1 MSRYTL
7 CRDCHPIAV
16 TPPARAANQR
26 PRERERLLL
35 YLIPGLTALLVAT
48 LFTLAAFNLAKAR
61 QAVLLDAERA
71 TRNLAQVLEEQTART
86 LQAVDMVLLSIADT
100 WAQVPALRD
109 SGNPHTRALLEQKL
123 AMLPYARALFIVDSR
138 GVITHHSDSL
148 PAATQHFSDREYFSW
163 HRARPHSLYVG
174 KPIVS
179 RTTGAWFLAAS
190 HRLPT
195 VDGSF
200 GGVIVVALEP
210 RAFQAFYRNVDVG
223 HDGAIELLHRD
234 GELVAR
240 NPAAPT
246 WVGMAT
252 GVNLTLKDLTRSGS
266 RTFRTVSPVDGE
278 ARIYSARAVAGA
290 PLMVQVGL
298 SEEEVLAG
306 WQKQKTVTLAVL
318 AGFTLA
324 IMVLVWLLMQELRRR
339 SDLTHAAAQSE
350 SLLCQ
355 VLDALPVGVW
365 VADGDG
371 TLVLGNAASR
381 KIWGQTPAAGTL
393 QNGGLKGWLKDTG
406 KRMEWSDWGLARALA
421 RGESTGNQVIDIESC
436 DGSRKTILESAA
448 PILSTDGEVL
458 GAISLYED
466 ITEQRA
472 LAETLRESEARY
484 RALFENSID
493 AILLTRPGGAILAA
507 NDAACRLL
515 GYGEDDLRALGRADI
530 VDRTDPRAQAL
541 VDAAGHA
548 SPAHGEVRLRC
559 KDGDLVPVEFACATF
574 GDRNAQ
580 ACTSLIIRDITD
592 RKRAEEHI
600 EYLAYHDELTG
611 IPNRAHFHRAFE
623 HALATTQRYGL
634 RCALMLVDLDR
645 FKNIN
650 DTIGHEGGDQLLKQ
664 VAARL
669 RACLRDSDLIARL
682 GGDEFVILMLD
693 ASTVEAVNAV
703 ALKILEATSRPLLI
717 DDQEYLITASIGIS
731 TYPHDGNDL
740 QTLLKNSDVAMYRAK
755 ESGKN
760 GFQYF
765 SPEMNVYTRERLSI
779 ESALRRGLE
788 RKEFTVH
795 FQPKVRVSSRTV
807 AGMEA
812 LVRWRNPEKGLMQPS
827 EFIPIA
833 EETGIVV
840 QIGDWVLE
848 EACRNGQT
856 LRKSGHISLRVSVNL
871 SVRQLFDQGFAQRV
885 ADILVRTGFPA
896 ESLELEITESM
907 VMRDAERAV
916 KLLQALRDT
925 GVRLAID
932 DFGTGYSSLAY
943 LKRFPID
950 CVKIDRSFIRDLP
963 EDRDDAS
970 ITRSIIA
977 MAHNM
982 KLDVVAEGVETPE
995 QLEFLHAYGCDEIQ
1009 GFLFSE
1015 PLAADAF
1022 ERFLGAPAKNA
1033 PAIYSYL
1040 RA

>member
-1 MSRYTL
+1 
-7 CRDCHPIAV
+7 
-16 TPPARAANQR
+16 
-26 PRERERLLL
+26 
-35 YLIPGLTALLVAT
+35 
-48 LFTLAAFNLAKAR
+48 
-61 QAVLLDAERA
+61 
-71 TRNLAQVLEEQTART
+71 
-86 LQAVDMVLLSIADT
+86 
-100 WAQVPALRD
+100 
-109 SGNPHTRALLEQKL
+109 
-123 AMLPYARALFIVDSR
+123 
-138 GVITHHSDSL
+138 
-148 PAATQHFSDREYFSW
+148 
-163 HRARPHSLYVG
+163 
-174 KPIVS
+174 
-179 RTTGAWFLAAS
+179 
-190 HRLPT
+190 LPT
-195 VDGSF
+195 ADGNF

-223 HDGAIELLHRD
+223 HGGAIELLHQD
-234 GELVAR
+234 GELIAR
-240 NPAAPT
+240 TPAAPT

-252 GVNLTLKDLTRSGS
+252 GSNLTLKDLARSGS
-266 RTFRTVSPVDGE
+266 LTFRTVSPVDGE
-278 ARIYSARAVAGA
+278 ARIYSARLVAGA

-298 SEEEVLAG
+298 SEEEALAG
-306 WQKQKTVTLAVL
+306 WREQKSVTIIVL
-318 AGFTLA
+318 TGFTLA
-324 IMVLVWLLMQELRRR
+324 IAVLAWLLMQELRRR
-339 SDLTHAAAQSE
+339 SELTRSAAQSE
-350 SLLCQ
+350 GLLRQ
-355 VLDALPVGVW
+355 VIDILPVGVW
-365 VADGDG
+365 VAEGDG
-371 TLVLGNAASR
+371 TLVLGNAASK
-381 KIWGQTPAAGTL
+381 KIWGQTPPVGTH
-393 QNGGLKGWLKDTG
+393 QNGGLKGWRKDTG
-406 KRMEWSDWGLARALA
+406 KRLEWSDWGLARALA
-421 RGESTGNQVIDIESC
+421 KGETTGNQVIDIESC
-436 DGSRKTILESAA
+436 DGSRKTILDSAA

-458 GAISLYED
+458 GAISLNED

-472 LAETLRESEARY
+472 MAETLCESEARY
-484 RALFENSID
+484 RALFEHSID

-507 NDAACRLL
+507 NDAACQLL
-515 GYGEDDLRALGRADI
+515 DYGEEELRAIGRDDI
-530 VDRTDPRAQAL
+530 VDGADPRAQAL
-541 VDAAGHA
+541 LHGGDRAGAAR
-548 SPAHGEVRLRC
+548 GEVRMRR
-559 KDGDLVPVEFACATF
+559 KDGALVPVEFACAPF
-574 GDRNAQ
+574 RDRNGE
-580 ACTSLIIRDITD
+580 ACASLIIRDMTD

-650 DTIGHEGGDQLLKQ
+650 DTIGHEAGDQLLKQ

-669 RACLRDSDLIARL
+669 RSCLRDSDIIARL
-682 GGDEFVILMLD
+682 GGDEFVILMQD

-717 DDQEYLITASIGIS
+717 DDQEFLITASIGIS
-731 TYPHDGNDL
+731 TYPHDGNDM

-765 SPEMNVYTRERLSI
+765 SPEMNVHTRERLSI

-833 EETGIVV
+833 EETGIIV

-848 EACRNGQT
+848 EACRQGQM
-856 LRKSGHISLRVSVNL
+856 LRESGHVNLRVSVNL
-871 SVRQLFDQGFAQRV
+871 SVRQLFDHGFAQRV
-885 ADILVRTGFPA
+885 ADILERAGFPA
-896 ESLELEITESM
+896 EYLELEITESM

-916 KLLQALRDT
+916 TLLQALRDT

-1022 ERFLGAPAKNA
+1022 ERFLGAPAQHA
-1033 PAIYSYL
+1033 PATYL
-1040 RA
+1040 HA

>member
-1 MSRYTL
+1 
-7 CRDCHPIAV
+7 V
-16 TPPARAANQR
+16 TPPARAAKQR
-26 PRERERLLL
+26 PRERERLLF
-35 YLIPGLTALLVAT
+35 YLIPGLAALLVAT
-48 LFTLAAFNLAKAR
+48 LFTLAALNLANAR
-61 QAVLLDAERA
+61 EAALRDAGRA
-71 TRNLAQVLEEQTART
+71 TQGLAQVLEEQTAR
-86 LQAVDMVLLSIADT
+86 AVQGIDMVLLNLADT
-100 WAQVPALRD
+100 WAQVPALRNR
-109 SGNPHTRALLEQKL
+109 GNPQTHALLKQKL
-123 AMLPYARALFIVDSR
+123 ATIPYARALFIVDPR
-138 GVITHHSDSL
+138 GVITHHTGPL
-148 PAATQHFSDREYFSW
+148 PAATQDFSDREFFGW
-163 HRARPHSLYVG
+163 HRIRPHSLYVG
-174 KPIVS
+174 KPIAS
-179 RTTGAWFLAAS
+179 RPTGTWVIAAS
-190 HRLPT
+190 RRLPAI
-195 VDGSF
+195 DGSF

-210 RAFQAFYRNVDVG
+210 RAFQTFHRNVDVG
-223 HDGAIELLHRD
+223 HDGAIELLHQG

-240 NPAAPT
+240 TPAAPS

-252 GVNLTLKDLTRSGS
+252 GSNLTLKDLSRSGS
-266 RTFRTVSPVDGE
+266 RTFRSASALDGE
-278 ARIYSARAVAGA
+278 ARIYSARAVPGA

-298 SEEEVLAG
+298 SEAEVLAG
-306 WQKQKTVTLAVL
+306 WRVQKTVTAGTL
-318 AGFTLA
+318 AGLTLA
-324 IMVLVWLLMQELRRR
+324 IVVVAWLLMHAVRRGGALKR
-339 SDLTHAAAQSE
+339 AAAQSE
-350 SLLCQ
+350 SLLRQ
-355 VLDALPVGVW
+355 VLDTLPVGVW

-371 TLVLGNAASR
+371 NLVLDNAASR
-381 KIWGQTPAAGTL
+381 KIWGQSPPAGMH
-393 QNGGLKGWLKDTG
+393 QNGGLKGWRKDTG
-406 KRMEWSDWGLARALA
+406 KRLEWSDWGLARALA
-421 RGESTGNQVIDIESC
+421 QGETTGNQIIDIESR
-436 DGSRKTILESAA
+436 DGNRKTILDSAA
-448 PILSTDGEVL
+448 PILSGDGRVL

-472 LAETLRESEARY
+472 LAETLRESEARF
-484 RALFENSID
+484 RALFEHSID
-493 AILLTRPGGAILAA
+493 AVLLTRPGGAIVAA
-507 NDAACRLL
+507 NEAACRLL
-515 GYGEDDLRALGRADI
+515 GYGEEELRSLGRSDI
-530 VDRTDPRAQAL
+530 VDQSDPRANSLLGA
-541 VDAAGHA
+541 DDGAAA
-548 SPAHGEVRLRC
+548 PHGDVRLRR
-559 KDGDLVPVEFACATF
+559 KDGVLVPVEFACATF
-574 GDRNAQ
+574 RDRCGE
-580 ACTSLIIRDITD
+580 ACTSLIIRDLTD

-650 DTIGHEGGDQLLKQ
+650 DTIGHEAGDQLLKQ

-717 DDQEYLITASIGIS
+717 DDQEFLITASIGIT

-765 SPEMNVYTRERLSI
+765 SPEMNVHTRERLSI

-812 LVRWRNPEKGLMQPS
+812 LVRWRNPDKGLMQPS

-848 EACRNGQT
+848 EACSNGQM
-856 LRKSGHISLRVSVNL
+856 LRRAGHINLRVSVNL
-871 SVRQLFDQGFAQRV
+871 SVRQLFDRGFAQRV
-885 ADILVRTGFPA
+885 ADILERTGFPA
-896 ESLELEITESM
+896 ECLELEITESM

-916 KLLQALRDT
+916 NLLRALRDT

-963 EDRDDAS
+963 DDRDDAS

-995 QLEFLHAYGCDEIQ
+995 QLNFLHAYGCDEIQ

-1022 ERFLGAPAKNA
+1022 ERYLGTPAQDA

>member
-1 MSRYTL
+1 M
-7 CRDCHPIAV
+7 
-16 TPPARAANQR
+16 TPQARAANQR

-35 YLIPGLTALLVAT
+35 YLIPGLAALLVAT
-48 LFTLAAFNLAKAR
+48 LFTLAAFNLSKAR
-61 QAVLLDAERA
+61 QADLNDAGRA
-71 TRNLAQVLEEQTART
+71 TQNLAQVLEEQTARA
-86 LQAVDMVLLSIADT
+86 LQAVDVVLLNLADT
-100 WAQVPALRD
+100 WAQVPALRA
-109 SGNPHTRALLEQKL
+109 SSNPQMHAVLQQKL
-123 AMLPYARALFIVDSR
+123 ATLTFARALFIVDSR
-138 GVITHHSDSL
+138 GVITHHSDPL
-148 PAATQHFSDREYFSW
+148 PAATQHFSDREYFRW
-163 HRARPHSLYVG
+163 HRTRPHGLYVG

-179 RTTGAWFLAAS
+179 RTTGAWFVAAS
-190 HRLPT
+190 RRLPT
-195 VDGSF
+195 ADGSF

-223 HDGAIELLHRD
+223 HGGAIELLHQD
-234 GELVAR
+234 GELIAR
-240 NPAAPT
+240 TPAAPT

-252 GVNLTLKDLTRSGS
+252 GSNLTLKDLARSGS
-266 RTFRTVSPVDGE
+266 LTFRTVSPVDGE
-278 ARIYSARAVAGA
+278 ARIYSARPVAGA

-298 SEEEVLAG
+298 SEEEALAG
-306 WQKQKTVTLAVL
+306 WREQKSVTIIVL
-318 AGFTLA
+318 TGFTLA
-324 IMVLVWLLMQELRRR
+324 IAVLAWLLMQELRRR
-339 SDLTHAAAQSE
+339 SELTRSAAQSE
-350 SLLCQ
+350 GLLRQ
-355 VLDALPVGVW
+355 VIDILPVGVW

-371 TLVLGNAASR
+371 TVVLGNAASK
-381 KIWGQTPAAGTL
+381 KIWGQTPPAGTH
-393 QNGGLKGWLKDTG
+393 QNGGLKGWRKDTG
-406 KRMEWSDWGLARALA
+406 KRLEWSDWGLARALA
-421 RGESTGNQVIDIESC
+421 KGETTGDQVIDIESC
-436 DGSRKTILESAA
+436 DGSRKTILDSAA

-458 GAISLYED
+458 GAISLSED
-466 ITEQRA
+466 ITERRV
-472 LAETLRESEARY
+472 LTETLCESEARY
-484 RALFENSID
+484 RALFGHSID

-515 GYGEDDLRALGRADI
+515 DYGEEELRAIGRDDI
-530 VDRTDPRAQAL
+530 VDGTDPRAQAL
-541 VDAAGHA
+541 LHAGDPAGAAR
-548 SPAHGEVRLRC
+548 GEVRLRR
-559 KDGDLVPVEFACATF
+559 KDGALVPVEFACAPF
-574 GDRNAQ
+574 SDRNGE
-580 ACTSLIIRDITD
+580 ACASLIIRDITD

-611 IPNRAHFHRAFE
+611 IPNRAYFHRAFE

-650 DTIGHEGGDQLLKQ
+650 DTIGHEAGDQLLKQ

-669 RACLRDSDLIARL
+669 RACLRDSDIIARL
-682 GGDEFVILMLD
+682 GGDEFVILMQD
-693 ASTVEAVNAV
+693 ASTVDAVNAV

-717 DDQEYLITASIGIS
+717 DDQEFLITASIGIS
-731 TYPHDGNDL
+731 TYPHDGADM

-765 SPEMNVYTRERLSI
+765 SPEMNVHTRERLSI

-848 EACRNGQT
+848 EACRQGQM
-856 LRKSGHISLRVSVNL
+856 LRESGHISLRVSVNL
-871 SVRQLFDQGFAQRV
+871 SVRQLFDHGFAQRV
-885 ADILVRTGFPA
+885 ADILEQTGFPA
-896 ESLELEITESM
+896 QYLELEITESM

-916 KLLQALRDT
+916 TLLQALRDT

-1022 ERFLGAPAKNA
+1022 ERFLGAPAQHA
-1033 PAIYSYL
+1033 PATYL
-1040 RA
+1040 HA

>member
-1 MSRYTL
+1 M
-7 CRDCHPIAV
+7 
-16 TPPARAANQR
+16 TPPARATNQR

-35 YLIPGLTALLVAT
+35 YLIPGLSALLVAT
-48 LFTLAAFNLAKAR
+48 LLTLAAFNLAKAR
-61 QAVLLDAERA
+61 QADLRDAERA
-71 TRNLAQVLEEQTART
+71 TQNLAELLDEQTARA
-86 LQAVDMVLLSIADT
+86 LQAVEMVLVNLADT
-100 WAQVPALRD
+100 WAHVPALRD
-109 SGNPHTRALLEQKL
+109 SGNPEMHALLKQKV
-123 AMLPYARALFIVDSR
+123 AALPYARSLFIVDAG
-138 GVITHHSDSL
+138 GVITHHSDLL
-148 PAATQHFSDREYFSW
+148 PAATSHFSDREYFSW
-163 HRARPHSLYVG
+163 HRTRPHSLYVG

-179 RTTGAWFLAAS
+179 RTTGTWFVAAS
-190 HRLPT
+190 RRLPT
-195 VDGSF
+195 GDGSF

-210 RAFQAFYRNVDVG
+210 RAFQAFYRNIDVG
-223 HDGAIELLHRD
+223 REGAIELLHQD
-234 GELVAR
+234 GELIAR
-240 NPAAPT
+240 TPAAPT

-252 GVNLTLKDLTRSGS
+252 GSNLTLKDLARSGS

-278 ARIYSARAVAGA
+278 ARIYSARRVAGV
-290 PLMVQVGL
+290 PLMVKVGL

-306 WQKQKTVTLAVL
+306 WRAQRTVIIVVL
-318 AGFTLA
+318 TGFSLA
-324 IMVLVWLLMQELRRR
+324 IMVLAGLLMQELRRR
-339 SDLTHAAAQSE
+339 GELTNSVAQSE
-350 SLLCQ
+350 RLLRQ
-355 VLDALPVGVW
+355 VLDTLPVAVL

-371 TLVLGNAASR
+371 TLVLGNTASK
-381 KIWGQTPAAGTL
+381 KIWGQAPSADMN
-393 QNGGLKGWLKDTG
+393 QNARLKGWRKDTG
-406 KRMEWSDWGLARALA
+406 QRLEACDWGLAKALA
-421 RGESTGNQVIDIESC
+421 KGETTGNQVIDIESG
-436 DGSRKTILESAA
+436 DGDRKTILDSAA
-448 PILSTDGEVL
+448 PILSTDGEII
-458 GAISLYED
+458 GAISLNED

-472 LAETLRESEARY
+472 LSETLRESEARY
-484 RALFENSID
+484 RALFEHSID
-493 AILLTRPGGAILAA
+493 AILLTRPGGGILAA

-515 GYGEDDLRALGRADI
+515 DYGEEELRAFGRDDI
-530 VDRTDPRAQAL
+530 VDRSDPRAQAL
-541 VDAAGHA
+541 LNQGGRAGA
-548 SPAHGEVRLRC
+548 VHGEVRLRR
-559 KDGDLVPVEFACATF
+559 KDGGLVPVEFASATF
-574 GDRNAQ
+574 PDRNGE
-580 ACTSLIIRDITD
+580 ACANLIIRDMTD

-611 IPNRAHFHRAFE
+611 IPNRAYFHRAFE

-634 RCALMLVDLDR
+634 HCALMLVDLDR

-650 DTIGHEGGDQLLKQ
+650 DTIGHEAGDQLLKQ

-669 RACLRDSDLIARL
+669 RGCLRDSDIIARL
-682 GGDEFVILMLD
+682 GGDEFVILMQD

-703 ALKILEATSRPLLI
+703 AVKILEATSRPLLI
-717 DDQEYLITASIGIS
+717 DDQDFLITASIGIS
-731 TYPHDGNDL
+731 TYPHDGNDM

-765 SPEMNVYTRERLSI
+765 SPEMNVHTRERLSI

-827 EFIPIA
+827 EFIAIA

-848 EACRNGQT
+848 EACRHGQM
-856 LRKSGHISLRVSVNL
+856 LRESGHIGLRVSVNL
-871 SVRQLFDQGFAQRV
+871 SVRQLFDRGFAQRV
-885 ADILVRTGFPA
+885 ADILQRTGFPA

-907 VMRDAERAV
+907 VMRDAEDAV

-963 EDRDDAS
+963 DDRDDAS

-995 QLEFLHAYGCDEIQ
+995 QLNFLHAYGCDEIQ

-1022 ERFLGAPAKNA
+1022 ERYLGAPAQNT

>member
-1 MSRYTL
+1 
-7 CRDCHPIAV
+7 V
-16 TPPARAANQR
+16 TPQGRAVNQR

-35 YLIPGLTALLVAT
+35 YLIPGLAALLVAT

-61 QAVLLDAERA
+61 QADLSDAGRA
-71 TRNLAQVLEEQTART
+71 TQNLAQVLEEQTARA
-86 LQAVDMVLLSIADT
+86 LQAVDVVLLSLADT
-100 WAQVPALRD
+100 WAQVPALRA
-109 SGNPHTRALLEQKL
+109 SGNPQMHALLKQKL
-123 AMLPYARALFIVDSR
+123 ATLPYARALFIVDSR
-138 GVITHHSDSL
+138 GVITHHTDPL
-148 PAATQHFSDREYFSW
+148 PTTTQHFSDREYFRW
-163 HRARPHSLYVG
+163 HRTRPHGLYVG

-179 RTTGAWFLAAS
+179 RTTGAWFVAAS
-190 HRLPT
+190 RRLPAA
-195 VDGSF
+195 DSSF
-200 GGVIVVALEP
+200 AGVIVVALEP

-223 HDGAIELLHRD
+223 HRGAIELLHQD
-234 GELVAR
+234 GELIAR
-240 NPAAPT
+240 TPAAPA

-252 GVNLTLKDLTRSGS
+252 GSNLTLKDLARSGS
-266 RTFRTVSPVDGE
+266 LTFRTVSPVDGE
-278 ARIYSARAVAGA
+278 ARIYSARPVVGA

-298 SEEEVLAG
+298 SEEEALAG
-306 WQKQKTVTLAVL
+306 WREQKGVTITVLT
-318 AGFTLA
+318 GFTLA
-324 IMVLVWLLMQELRRR
+324 IAVLAWLLMQERRRR
-339 SDLTHAAAQSE
+339 SDLTRSAAQSE
-350 SLLCQ
+350 ALLRQ

-371 TLVLGNAASR
+371 TLVLGNAASK
-381 KIWGQTPAAGTL
+381 KIWGQTPPAGTQ
-393 QNGGLKGWLKDTG
+393 QNGALRGWRKDTG
-406 KRMEWSDWGLARALA
+406 KRLEWSDWGLARALA
-421 RGESTGNQVIDIESC
+421 KGETTGNQVIDIESC
-436 DGSRKTILESAA
+436 DGSRKTILDSAA

-458 GAISLYED
+458 GAISLNED

-472 LAETLRESEARY
+472 LAETLCESEARY
-484 RALFENSID
+484 RALFGNSID
-493 AILLTRPGGAILAA
+493 AILLTRSGGAILAA

-515 GYGEDDLRALGRADI
+515 DYGEEELRAIGPDHI
-530 VDRTDPRAQAL
+530 VDGTDPRAQAL
-541 VDAAGHA
+541 LHAGDRTGA
-548 SPAHGEVRLRC
+548 AHGEVRLRR
-559 KDGDLVPVEFACATF
+559 KDGALVPVEFACAPF
-574 GDRNAQ
+574 RDRNGE
-580 ACTSLIIRDITD
+580 ACANLIIRDITD

-650 DTIGHEGGDQLLKQ
+650 DTIGHEAGDQLLKQ

-669 RACLRDSDLIARL
+669 RACLRDSDIIARL
-682 GGDEFVILMLD
+682 GGDEFVILMQD
-693 ASTVEAVNAV
+693 ASSVESVNAV

-717 DDQEYLITASIGIS
+717 EEQEFLITASIGIS
-731 TYPHDGNDL
+731 TYPHDGADM

-765 SPEMNVYTRERLSI
+765 SPEMNVHTRERLSI

-848 EACRNGQT
+848 EACRQGQM
-856 LRKSGHISLRVSVNL
+856 LRESGHISLRVSVNL
-871 SVRQLFDQGFAQRV
+871 SVRQLFDHGFAQRV
-885 ADILVRTGFPA
+885 ADILAQTGFPA
-896 ESLELEITESM
+896 ECLELEITESM

-1022 ERFLGAPAKNA
+1022 ERFLGAPVLHA
-1033 PAIYSYL
+1033 PASYL
-1040 RA
+1040 HA

>member
-1 MSRYTL
+1 
-7 CRDCHPIAV
+7 V

-26 PRERERLLL
+26 PRKRERLL
-35 YLIPGLTALLVAT
+35 YLIPGLCALLVVT
-48 LFTLAAFNLAKAR
+48 LFTLAAFNLSKAR
-61 QAVLLDAERA
+61 QAELDDAGRA
-71 TRNLAQVLEEQTART
+71 TQNLAQVLEEQTARA
-86 LQAVDMVLLSIADT
+86 LQAVDIVLLNLGDT
-100 WAQVPALRD
+100 WGQVPALRERD
-109 SGNPHTRALLEQKL
+109 NAQMRSLLKQKL
-123 AMLPYARALFIVDSR
+123 ATLSYARSLFIVDSR
-138 GVITHHSDSL
+138 GVISHHSDPL
-148 PAATQHFSDREYFSW
+148 PAATQDFSDREYFSW
-163 HRARPHSLYVG
+163 HRTRPHGLFVG

-179 RTTGAWFLAAS
+179 RTTGGWFVAAS
-190 HRLPT
+190 RRLPT
-195 VDGSF
+195 GDGSF

-210 RAFQAFYRNVDVG
+210 RAFQAFYRNLDIG
-223 HDGAIELLHRD
+223 RDGTIELLHQD
-234 GELVAR
+234 GELIAR
-240 NPAAPT
+240 TPSAPT

-252 GVNLTLKDLTRSGS
+252 GSNLTLKDLARSGS
-266 RTFRTVSPVDGE
+266 RTFRIVSPVDGE
-278 ARIYSARAVAGA
+278 ARIYSARPVAGV

-306 WQKQKTVTLAVL
+306 WHEQKTLTIVVL
-318 AGFTLA
+318 SGFGLA
-324 IMVLVWLLMQELRRR
+324 ILLLAWLLVHELRRR
-339 SDLTHAAAQSE
+339 RELAQSVVQSE
-350 SLLCQ
+350 GLLRQ
-355 VLDALPVGVW
+355 VLDSLPVGVW
-365 VADGDG
+365 VADRDG
-371 TLVLGNAASR
+371 TSILVNAASK
-381 KIWGQTPAAGTL
+381 KIWGQAPPAGMQQTS
-393 QNGGLKGWLKDTG
+393 GLKGWRKESGQRL
-406 KRMEWSDWGLARALA
+406 EWSEWGLARALA
-421 RGESTGNQVIDIESC
+421 NGQSTRNQVVDIETSE
-436 DGSRKTILESAA
+436 GSRKTILDSAA

-458 GAISLYED
+458 GAISLNED
-466 ITEQRA
+466 ITDQRV
-472 LAETLRESEARY
+472 LAETLRECESRY
-484 RALFENSID
+484 SALFEHSID
-493 AILLTRPGGAILAA
+493 AIVLTRPGGAILAA
-507 NDAACRLL
+507 NDAACQLLDYRKEEFSLL
-515 GYGEDDLRALGRADI
+515 GRDDI
-530 VDRTDPRAQAL
+530 VDRTDPRARAL
-541 VDAAGHA
+541 LSQGDRAGA
-548 SPAHGEVRLRC
+548 AHGELRLRR
-559 KDGDLVPVEFACATF
+559 KDGGLVPVEFACTTF
-574 GDRNAQ
+574 RDRNGE

-600 EYLAYHDELTG
+600 EFLAYHDELTG

-634 RCALMLVDLDR
+634 HCALMVVDLDR

-650 DTIGHEGGDQLLKQ
+650 DTIGHEAGDQMLKQ

-669 RACLRDSDLIARL
+669 RECLRDSDIIARL
-682 GGDEFVILMLD
+682 GGDEFVILMQD

-703 ALKILEATSRPLLI
+703 ALKVLEATSRPLLI
-717 DDQEYLITASIGIS
+717 DEQEFLITASIGIS
-731 TYPHDGNDL
+731 TYPHDGSDM

-765 SPEMNVYTRERLSI
+765 SPEMNVHTRERLSI

-788 RKEFTVH
+788 RHEFTVH

-848 EACRNGQT
+848 EACRQGQL
-856 LRKSGHISLRVSVNL
+856 LRDSGHVSLRVSVNL
-871 SVRQLFDQGFAQRV
+871 SVRQLFDLGFAQRV
-885 ADILVRTGFPA
+885 ARILEQTGFPA
-896 ESLELEITESM
+896 ECLELEITESM
-907 VMRDAERAV
+907 VMRDADRAV

-963 EDRDDAS
+963 DDRDDAS

-995 QLEFLHAYGCDEIQ
+995 QLDFLHAYGCDEIQ
-1009 GFLFSE
+1009 GYLFSK
-1015 PLAADAF
+1015 PLAPDAF
-1022 ERFLGAPAKNA
+1022 ERFLGTPAQNA
-1033 PAIYSYL
+1033 PVNYA